1 MSAESYDQDPPV
13 LRNPTET
20 TVSDADKAKVVAY
33 ATELSEITI
42 NANKK
47 SEQSWVGRFFSNL
60 FSAFNNGVNFT
71 MDGGKSSPYKPP
83 VGSRDSETVDMT
95 ILMVFAMDVFGPETF
110 MPGAAPDGSNPFDT
124 KSYKPMGTPVTST
137 SVVKESEMVS
147 MQRIDYSSTKPD
159 AFNNAVLHT
168 PYARDTVVKKGD
180 EDVVRRNNTNDSVK
194 AMNIRNLRN
203 SSRK

>member
-1 MSAESYDQDPPV
+1 MSAEGIDQDPPV

-42 NANKK
+42 NVNKK

-95 ILMVFAMDVFGPETF
+95 ILMVFAMDIFGPETL

-124 KSYKPMGTPVTST
+124 KSYKPMGTPVSGDENSSST
-137 SVVKESEMVS
+137 TMVVG
-147 MQRIDYSSTKPD
+147 RIDYQATKP
-159 AFNNAVLHT
+159 FFGNNSTLHT
-168 PYARDTVVKKGD
+168 PYPRDTVIDIKDQKKVHELNTRDSIKG
-180 EDVVRRNNTNDSVK
+180 VRNRDNFN
-194 AMNIRNLRN
+194 RR
-203 SSRK
+203 R